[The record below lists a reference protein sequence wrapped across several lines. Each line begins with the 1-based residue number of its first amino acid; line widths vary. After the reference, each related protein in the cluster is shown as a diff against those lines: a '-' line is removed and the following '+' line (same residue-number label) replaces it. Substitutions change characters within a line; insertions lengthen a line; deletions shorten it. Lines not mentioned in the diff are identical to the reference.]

1 MFGQIVPNIWAM
13 VAQCSSTRKQNA
25 TYIRT
30 QLTVLSYFDSSSQVA
45 AVACQGDAPASSR
58 GREAPA
64 TVPSML
70 DLVTKTDE
78 AMDAAIALAAGTEV
92 AVGKVKE
99 VLVKMATVNVE
110 DSCVA
115 AWAATTT
122 SRDAKVFVNAYQ
134 ESRESKALAGLCY
147 TTATVASRGLAAMA
161 SRGVTAQTNPSLSTM
176 GSRQAARDAL
186 ELAIRSSQQTFMEAQ
201 RMVEKTK
208 EALQLAEEALAA
220 AEQSQAAAEA
230 TWTWP

>member
-1 MFGQIVPNIWAM
+1 MLGQCFPNNRAM

-30 QLTVLSYFDSSSQVA
+30 QLTVLSHLDSSSQVA
-45 AVACQGDAPASSR
+45 AVACQGDVPASSR
-58 GREAPA
+58 GQEATA
-64 TVPSML
+64 TVPYMV

-78 AMDAAIALAAGTEV
+78 AMDAAIALAAVTEA
-92 AVGKVKE
+92 AVGKVNKG
-99 VLVKMATVNVE
+99 LVQMAKVDVDDNF
-110 DSCVA
+110 VA

-122 SRDAKVFVNAYQ
+122 SQDAKVFVNAYEQ
-134 ESRESKALAGLCY
+134 SKALAADLCPPEK
-147 TTATVASRGLAAMA
+147 VARRGLADMV
-161 SRGVTAQTNPSLSTM
+161 SRSVTAQTNPSLWKM
-176 GSRQAARDAL
+176 GSRQATRDAL
-186 ELAIRSSQQTFMEAQ
+186 EIAIRSSQQTFMQAQ

-220 AEQSQAAAEA
+220 AAQSQAAAEA

>member
-1 MFGQIVPNIWAM
+1 M

-30 QLTVLSYFDSSSQVA
+30 QLTVLSHFDSSSQVA
-45 AVACQGDAPASSR
+45 AVACQGDVPASSR
-58 GREAPA
+58 GQEATA
-64 TVPSML
+64 TVPYMV

-78 AMDAAIALAAGTEV
+78 AMDAAIALAAVTEA
-92 AVGKVKE
+92 AVSKVNK
-99 VLVKMATVNVE
+99 VVVKLAKVDVE
-110 DSCVA
+110 DSWVA

-122 SRDAKVFVNAYQ
+122 SQDAKVFVNAYEQ
-134 ESRESKALAGLCY
+134 SKALAAGLCL
-147 TTATVASRGLAAMA
+147 TKATVASRGLADMA
-161 SRGVTAQTNPSLSTM
+161 SRSVTAQINPSLSKM
-176 GSRQAARDAL
+176 GSRQATRDAL
-186 ELAIRSSQQTFMEAQ
+186 EIAIRSSQQTFMQAQ

-220 AEQSQAAAEA
+220 AAQSQAAAEA